1 MEELELTFNT
11 KINVSLAPGD
21 TVLFDDDGT
30 IRTVGTAVSVAE
42 DRLSCLINRSLTDET
57 PTAGSF
63 IFFSKPAETE
73 VSGIIGYEATTTIT
87 NNSTDRA
94 ELYAV
99 SSEVFQSS
107 I

>member
-1 MEELELTFNT
+1 MEEVILNFVE

-21 TVLFDDDGT
+21 TVYYLKNSKPIKLGT
-30 IRTVGTAVSVAE
+30 VITVSN
-42 DRLSCLINRSLTDET
+42 DRLSCNVNRSISVTMPDY
-57 PTAGSF
+57 ADY

-73 VSGIIGYEATTTIT
+73 VSGIIGYEATTTLV
-87 NNSTDRA
+87 NDSTDRA
-94 ELYAV
+94 ELYAI

>member
-1 MEELELTFNT
+1 MEEIVLTFNN

-21 TVLFDDDGT
+21 TVYYLLGD
-30 IRTVGTAVSVAE
+30 ITVKLGKAVSIAD
-42 DRLSCLINRSLTDET
+42 DRLSCNVNRSLNVSV
-57 PTAGSF
+57 PTGNEY

-73 VSGIIGYEATTTIT
+73 VSGIIGYEATATII
-87 NNSTDRA
+87 NDSTDRA
-94 ELYAV
+94 ELYAI

>member
-1 MEELELTFNT
+1 MEEIELSFDI

-21 TVLFDDDGT
+21 TVYYLQNSKPIKLGT
-30 IRTVGTAVSVAE
+30 VVSVPE
-42 DRLSCLINRSLTDET
+42 EKTFFIMNKLLSVPAPSPNDY
-57 PTAGSF
+57 

-73 VSGIIGYEATTTIT
+73 VSGIIGYEATTTLV
-87 NNSTDRA
+87 NDSTDRA
-94 ELYAV
+94 ELYAI